1 MPCWQSRGM
10 EASQTTTMPYCWQ
23 GSIGLSLIKVCGVRT
38 VYVLSSLTLPV
49 WKLECRTSGV
59 LDHLVELPAQRL
71 LFLGRDLVSVPRA
84 SATQTQQLSLAPFL
98 LTPTQHF
105 VFEKSFS
112 LHAIR
117 RGQCK
122 RSPLELQALCF

>member
-1 MPCWQSRGM
+1 MSDYAAMTNRSFVALLARP
-10 EASQTTTMPYCWQ
+10 
-23 GSIGLSLIKVCGVRT
+23 
-38 VYVLSSLTLPV
+38 LTLPV

-59 LDHLVELPAQRL
+59 LDHLVELPTERL
-71 LFLGRDLVSVPRA
+71 LFLGRDLARA

-117 RGQCK
+117 SVSEECDRFFGFEQ
-122 RSPLELQALCF
+122 LCFDVGEHQL